1 MTNIMTE
8 SFYLVI
14 PYNPMTAK
22 KKGIF
27 NQIFGKKEEKATKEE
42 TFQELKINLWQ
53 RVEFIAT
60 GLRSMG
66 IKTAPLNTEELI
78 ELFIKHIIQALKKN
92 QNFKKLKK

>member
-1 MTNIMTE
+1 LE
-8 SFYLVI
+8 
-14 PYNPMTAK
+14 K
-22 KKGIF
+22 RR
-27 NQIFGKKEEKATKEE
+27 KATKEE

-78 ELFIKHIIQALKKN
+78 ELFYKTYNPSAKRRTRTSKS
-92 QNFKKLKK
+92 